1 MAGILSAIAAAAG
14 VAIAA
19 TGTGM
24 SFAQASKQRKLQ
36 QKAESDAD
44 KALQEARAKL
54 DVNYMEALA
63 IKKEPYE
70 LAREAMLVQGAQAIE
85 AGKESERGAAAIA
98 GRVQLAQQEGQQK
111 IRGAMN
117 QEMFKLEQLKAAEDS
132 RLRDIDVQLDLGEI
146 EGAQMAAS
154 DAQRQAAAM
163 TAQGFEKLVSTAGQ
177 AANLVPL
184 FTKGKAVRQFNRTNK
199 DYMNS
204 GKVTEPQVVAQ
215 AKDYY
220 EKLGLPDATTR
231 TMDQIYASLFDLN
244 MTVEEFMKLPPLEKG
259 FIKEWSLPG
268 EDYID
273 DIPSSIPQ

>member
-1 MAGILSAIAAAAG
+1 MSGILSAIAAAAG

-111 IRGAMN
+111 IRSAMN

-163 TAQGFEKLVSTAGQ
+163 TAQGFEQLVSTAGQ
-177 AANLVPL
+177 AANVVPL
-184 FTKGKAVRQFNRTNK
+184 FTKGKAERQFNRINK
-199 DYMNS
+199 DFLNS
-204 GKVTEPQVVAQ
+204 GKATKEQILAQ
-215 AKDYY
+215 ANKHW
-220 EKLGLPDATTR
+220 KLLGQADATTL
-231 TMDQIYASLFDLN
+231 TWEQLQPILQSQNKTYEQVMGFD
-244 MTVEEFMKLPPLEKG
+244 VSSVG
-259 FIKEWSLPG
+259 
-268 EDYID
+268 DID
-273 DIPSSIPQ
+273 APDFWAQPTDNN

>member
-111 IRGAMN
+111 IRSAMN

-184 FTKGKAVRQFNRTNK
+184 FTKGKAEREFNRTNK
-199 DYMNS
+199 DYLDS
-204 GKVTEPQVVAQ
+204 GKATEEQILAQ
-215 AKDYY
+215 ANKHW
-220 EKLGLPDATTR
+220 KLLGQADATTL
-231 TMDQIYASLFDLN
+231 TWEQLQPILLSKKKTYEQVMGFDN
-244 MTVEEFMKLPPLEKG
+244 SYSMN
-259 FIKEWSLPG
+259 KENEW
-268 EDYID
+268 DAFTF
-273 DIPSSIPQ
+273 

>member
-1 MAGILSAIAAAAG
+1 MSGILSAAGIAAMAG
-14 VAIAA
+14 VAISAA
-19 TGTGM
+19 GTGM

-111 IRGAMN
+111 IRSAMN

-163 TAQGFEKLVSTAGQ
+163 TAQGFEQLVSTAGQ
-177 AANLVPL
+177 AANVVPL
-184 FTKGKAVRQFNRTNK
+184 FTKGKAERQFNRINK
-199 DYMNS
+199 DFLNS
-204 GKVTEPQVVAQ
+204 GKATKEQILAQ
-215 AKDYY
+215 ANKHW
-220 EKLGLPDATTR
+220 KLLGQADATTL
-231 TMDQIYASLFDLN
+231 TWEQLQPILQSQNKTYEQVMGFD
-244 MTVEEFMKLPPLEKG
+244 VSSVG
-259 FIKEWSLPG
+259 
-268 EDYID
+268 DID
-273 DIPSSIPQ
+273 APDFWAQPTDNN